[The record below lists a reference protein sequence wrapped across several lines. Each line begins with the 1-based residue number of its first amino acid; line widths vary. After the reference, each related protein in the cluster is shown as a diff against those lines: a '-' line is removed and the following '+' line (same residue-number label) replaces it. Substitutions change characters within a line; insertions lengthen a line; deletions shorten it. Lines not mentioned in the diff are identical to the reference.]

1 MTAFAQIA
9 LAFTLA
15 ASALPQA
22 AAADEAV
29 QLSSAAA
36 VSAADYKG
44 KMLYTASGD
53 RLAAVYR
60 VAPDGAAQ
68 IILNGKMVV
77 APAASLAAADGKLV
91 TNLSKRDLLTAR

>member
-1 MTAFAQIA
+1 MSAFANIVLTVS
-9 LAFTLA
+9 LAVATA
-15 ASALPQA
+15 PQV
-22 AAADEAV
+22 AAADDAV

-36 VSAADYKG
+36 VSATDYKG

-60 VAPDGAAQ
+60 VAADGAAQ

-77 APAASLAAADGKLV
+77 VPAASLAAADGKLV
-91 TNLSKRDLLTAR
+91 TSLSKRDLLTAH